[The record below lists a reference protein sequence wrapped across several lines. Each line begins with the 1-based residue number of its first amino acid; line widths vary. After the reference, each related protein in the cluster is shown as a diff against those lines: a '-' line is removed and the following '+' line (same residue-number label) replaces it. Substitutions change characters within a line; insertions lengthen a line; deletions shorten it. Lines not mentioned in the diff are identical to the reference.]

1 MKVGDLVR
9 QSGHGLERTGIIVS
23 EVPWERL
30 GFHGRLFKVLWST
43 PSPTL
48 PTLMGPAWES
58 KMEVINEGR

>member
-23 EVPWERL
+23 EVPRAL
-30 GFHGRLFKVLWST
+30 CFHARLFKVLWSA

-48 PTLMGPAWES
+48 PTLIGPAWES
-58 KMEVINEGR
+58 KMEVISESR